1 MNQGDQAIVLWTVL
15 PSGLLDWLLVV
26 MWIQLGF
33 LSSLLTGP
41 PPSLSDIPHLHG
53 ASSPPSPKIDEDR
66 EDENYVIISVT
77 FWQLLEHFTK

>member
-1 MNQGDQAIVLWTVL
+1 MFFLL
-15 PSGLLDWLLVV
+15 GLSDWLLVM

-41 PPSLSDIPHLHG
+41 PSVSDTPHLHG

-66 EDENYVIISVT
+66 EDENYGITNVT
-77 FWQLLEHFTK
+77 SWQFLEHFTK